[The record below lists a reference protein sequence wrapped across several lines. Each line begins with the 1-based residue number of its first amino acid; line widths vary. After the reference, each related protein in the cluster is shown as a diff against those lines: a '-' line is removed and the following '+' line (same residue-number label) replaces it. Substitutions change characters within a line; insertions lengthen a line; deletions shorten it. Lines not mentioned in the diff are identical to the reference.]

1 MVRRWQAD
9 RRGRSAF
16 GCLITL
22 LLFAAALYYG
32 VHIGEV
38 YVRYYRLLDVM
49 RFQASL
55 APSISNEVINSR
67 LTATADSLL
76 GRSPRFKIRR
86 SGRTR
91 KISIETEYTERVQLP
106 LFDHT
111 FVLRPR
117 AEAGI

>member
-1 MVRRWQAD
+1 MVRRWWAD

-16 GCLITL
+16 GCLLTL
-22 LLFAAALYYG
+22 LLFVGALYYG

-38 YVRYYRLLDVM
+38 YIRYYRLLDVM

-55 APSISNEVINSR
+55 APSIPDAVIQNR

-76 GRSPRFKIRR
+76 GRSPRFRIRR
-86 SGRTR
+86 SGRTN
-91 KISIETEYTERVQLP
+91 KITIETEYSERVQLP

-117 AEAGI
+117 AEARL